1 MGQEFGKNLVG
12 LSLIHVASARLG
24 ESTFKVTLT
33 TYMSAILVSVDL
45 SPHMTSHFPGLLHR
59 TWVSP
64 SRMVL
69 RIA

>member
-1 MGQEFGKNLVG
+1 MGQESGKDLVG

-24 ESTFKVTLT
+24 ESTLT

-45 SPHMTSHFPGLLHR
+45 SPHMTSHFPGLLHM